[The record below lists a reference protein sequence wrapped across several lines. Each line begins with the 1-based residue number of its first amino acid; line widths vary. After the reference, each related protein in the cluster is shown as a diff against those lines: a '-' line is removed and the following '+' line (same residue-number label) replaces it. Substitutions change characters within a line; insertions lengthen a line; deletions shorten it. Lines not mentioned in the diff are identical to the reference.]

1 MADRD
6 CENCKHYEWTS
17 DHTVQ
22 GCSVW
27 ECPYEREDAIR
38 EAERINEST
47 EKSADGQTETG
58 DMCNASL

>member
-6 CENCKHYEWTS
+6 CNKCKHYEWTS

-27 ECPYEREDAIR
+27 ECEFEPKEGSDEQK
-38 EAERINEST
+38 AEKE
-47 EKSADGQTETG
+47 EV
-58 DMCNASL
+58 